1 MKCQWFDAECHVA
14 HSKGE
19 FFLAPAIDV
28 KGEGRKEG
36 HLDGWV
42 NKFKKGAKKKI
53 TFFQIQHMLLQYSIY
68 LISSTNVRN
77 CYNEAHWKNKKI
89 ECQRS

>member
-53 TFFQIQHMLLQYSIY
+53 TFSKYNI
-68 LISSTNVRN
+68 
-77 CYNEAHWKNKKI
+77 CYCNI
-89 ECQRS
+89 LFT